1 MKLLS
6 KTKSILSFLE
16 ERYNFKFQKLDF
28 RFPIEVLDGLLKNFF
43 KNYNEES
50 FLVQAN
56 SRINNLQLKKI
67 SKSYLLQVSLSGS
80 EHLYIGLSDLFSF
93 LILFDETDIS
103 SNGTQRES
111 RFFLTFEPHII
122 NFVFNHF
129 YKNHCKSLSFKEK
142 RLLIKLKSIKTNHID
157 PFSIG
162 RFQET
167 LLVKALS
174 NNHKVSKA
182 KIIEA
187 MSFADESIIVTDLAC
202 NIQEV
207 NKSFEKTYEGSN
219 IRKITDI
226 VSKDVIDDAIK
237 TVFKN
242 KSYQAE
248 IKIKQDKKEKLI
260 LLSCYFF
267 KDELQRPSG
276 FVFTLKDL
284 TDLKR
289 LDDINKKLILKLRE
303 RNLQLSEVNKR
314 LLEADR
320 IRTDL
325 LSVVS
330 HELRTP
336 VSTIIGFSELVA
348 ERDYDKNTIKTFAN
362 KIKDSANYLNSLIS
376 NYLDLACN
384 QFGIDSGN
392 LITSPVNLAELLRV
406 CYQEEKYKFPE
417 VKFDFYLDCLGYEP
431 IIFTEVENVKKLFSN
446 LLNNSLKYSPQGGK
460 VSVKVLTD
468 GDNVTVSISDEGVG
482 LTLDQAK
489 QVFEPFYRVDNSL
502 TRDFK
507 GIGLGLAVCKRIVEL
522 YHGSIWCEEGLDG
535 GTVFY
540 VTLPVNPHK
549 PKQTIKP
556 VVDEPK
562 QTEIDKVEIR
572 DVK

>member
-16 ERYNFKFQKLDF
+16 EKYNFEFQKLDF
-28 RFPIEVLDGLLKNFF
+28 RFPIEVLDELLKNFF
-43 KNYNEES
+43 KDFNEES

-56 SRINNLQLKKI
+56 SDIKNLQLKKI
-67 SKSYLLQVSLSGS
+67 SRSYLLQVPLSGN
-80 EHLYIGLSDLFSF
+80 EQLYIGLSDLFSF

-103 SNGTQRES
+103 SNGTQRTS
-111 RFFLTFEPHII
+111 RFFLTFEPSVI
-122 NFVFNHF
+122 NFVFNYF
-129 YKNHCKSLSFKEK
+129 YKNHCKSLPLKEK
-142 RLLIKLKSIKTNHID
+142 KLLIKLKNIKTNHID
-157 PFSIG
+157 PFNIG
-162 RFQET
+162 KFQES

-174 NNHKVSKA
+174 NNNKVSKA
-182 KIIEA
+182 KIVEA
-187 MSFADESIIVTDLAC
+187 ISFANESIIVTDLAF

-207 NKSFEKTYEGSN
+207 NKSFENTYVSSKVK
-219 IRKITDI
+219 KITDI
-226 VSKDVIDDAIK
+226 VSKDIIDDAIS
-237 TVFKN
+237 TLYRN
-242 KSYQAE
+242 NSYQAE
-248 IKIKQDKKEKLI
+248 IKVKQDKKEKLM

-267 KDELQRPSG
+267 KDEIQRPSG

-284 TDLKR
+284 THLKR

-325 LSVVS
+325 LSVVN

-336 VSTIIGFSELVA
+336 VSTIIGFSELIA

-362 KIKDSANYLNSLIS
+362 KIKDSANYLNGLIS

-392 LITSPVNLAELLRV
+392 LVTSPVNLTELLRV

-417 VKFDFYLDCLGYEP
+417 IKFNFYLDCLGYEP
-431 IIFTEVENVKKLFSN
+431 IIFTEAENVKKLFSN
-446 LLNNSLKYSPQGGK
+446 LLNNALKYSPNGGNI
-460 VSVKVLTD
+460 SVKILND
-468 GDNVTVSISDEGVG
+468 GDNVTVSVSDEGVG
-482 LTLDQAK
+482 LTLDQAR
-489 QVFEPFYRVDNSL
+489 QVFEPFYRTDNSL

-522 YHGSIWCEEGLDG
+522 YHGSIWCEGGLES

-549 PKQTIKP
+549 IREQKIESREQKIENK
-556 VVDEPK
+556 V
-562 QTEIDKVEIR
+562 VEIR
-572 DVK
+572 DYR